1 MSNFPAWFNRAYKRW
16 SRSQAG
22 EEDFIAFCDLLGYPP
37 SKVLGWLHGEFL
49 PEEPEVLSIAGTLG
63 TEVYSTLGLPEVD
76 PELLKV
82 YHAFSRLHGE
92 FRSRL
97 AQALWEAEMEMN
109 ERGIS
114 ASSPEAGGILSTAFA
129 KWGIIVPNPKQ

>member
-49 PEEPEVLSIAGTLG
+49 PEGPEILSIAGTLG
-63 TEVYSTLGLPEVD
+63 TEVYSILGLPVLD
-76 PELLKV
+76 PELMKI
-82 YHAFSRLHGE
+82 YHAFSHLHGE

-97 AQALWEAEMEMN
+97 AQALWEAEN
-109 ERGIS
+109 EI
-114 ASSPEAGGILSTAFA
+114 EQKKILSNSEEAKAILNDAFIR
-129 KWGIIVPNPKQ
+129 WGLTQ

>member
-22 EEDFIAFCDLLGYPP
+22 EEDFIAFCDQLSYPP

-49 PEEPEVLSIAGTLG
+49 PEGPEILSIAGTLG
-63 TEVYSTLGLPEVD
+63 TEVYSILGLPAVD
-76 PELLKV
+76 PELMKI
-82 YHAFSRLHGE
+82 YHTFSHLHGE

-97 AQALWEAEMEMN
+97 AQALWEAEIEMKVK
-109 ERGIS
+109 GIS
-114 ASSPEAGGILSTAFA
+114 ASSPDAGGILSAAFT
-129 KWGIIVPNPKQ
+129 KWGIASYPEQ

>member
-22 EEDFIAFCDLLGYPP
+22 EEDFIAFSDLLGYPP

-49 PEEPEVLSIAGTLG
+49 PEGPEILSIAGTLG
-63 TEVYSTLGLPEVD
+63 IEAYSTLGLPAVD
-76 PELLKV
+76 PELIKI
-82 YHAFSRLHGE
+82 YHAFSHLHGE

-97 AQALWEAEMEMN
+97 AQALWEAEKEMK
-109 ERGIS
+109 EKGIS
-114 ASSPEAGGILSTAFA
+114 ASSPDAGGILSATFT
-129 KWGIIVPNPKQ
+129 KWGIAPNPKQ

>member
-49 PEEPEVLSIAGTLG
+49 PEGPEILSIAGTVG
-63 TEVYSTLGLPEVD
+63 TEVYSILGLPEVD
-76 PELLKV
+76 PELLKI
-82 YHAFSRLHGE
+82 YHAFSHLHGE

-97 AQALWEAEMEMN
+97 AQALWEAEN
-109 ERGIS
+109 EI
-114 ASSPEAGGILSTAFA
+114 EQKKILSNSEEAKAILTDAFIR
-129 KWGIIVPNPKQ
+129 WGLTQ

>member
-49 PEEPEVLSIAGTLG
+49 PEGPEILSIAGTLG
-63 TEVYSTLGLPEVD
+63 TEAYSTLGLPAVD
-76 PELLKV
+76 PELMKI
-82 YHAFSRLHGE
+82 YHAFSHLHGE

-97 AQALWEAEMEMN
+97 AQALWEAENEMK

-114 ASSPEAGGILSTAFA
+114 ANSPDSGGILSAAFA
-129 KWGIIVPNPKQ
+129 KWGILPNPKQ

>member
-37 SKVLGWLHGEFL
+37 SKVLGWLHGELL
-49 PEEPEVLSIAGTLG
+49 PEGPEMLSIAGTLG
-63 TEVYSTLGLPEVD
+63 TEVYSTLALPAVD
-76 PELLKV
+76 PELMKI
-82 YHAFSRLHGE
+82 YRAFSHLHGE

-97 AQALWEAEMEMN
+97 AQALWEAENEMK
-109 ERGIS
+109 EKGIS
-114 ASSPEAGGILSTAFA
+114 ASSPDAGGILSAAFT
-129 KWGIIVPNPKQ
+129 KWGIPPNPEQ